1 MKKRCL
7 KVSSSLSQMGI
18 DMMQR
23 CVKKGDLKRGSY
35 EAFCI
40 EKHALQYLQVPA
52 EEDNK
57 FCSVQNRIFKKR
69 FPRQTWELSS
79 L

>member
-1 MKKRCL
+1 MKNRCV

-18 DMMQR
+18 DMKQG
-23 CVKKGDLKRGSY
+23 CGKKGDLKRESY

-52 EEDNK
+52 
-57 FCSVQNRIFKKR
+57 
-69 FPRQTWELSS
+69 
-79 L
+79 